1 MLRYQT
7 TTGRRAP
14 LPAGTTVAWPE
25 ASGLAAMHERRVT
38 RGTDHVDGP
47 DGARLE
53 VAQAKVSQPVGLRV
67 RPGLH
72 GEIGTGLV
80 TRAVPGLSV
89 ALASRTTTTAVTTPL
104 PPGPVP
110 RPHRHRARRV
120 GDGDPHHLPD
130 SL

>member
-72 GEIGTGLV
+72 G
-80 TRAVPGLSV
+80 RDRNRPGDEGG
-89 ALASRTTTTAVTTPL
+89 A
-104 PPGPVP
+104 GPVRRP
-110 RPHRHRARRV
+110 RFQDHHHRGNDATATRPGASTAPSPWSPGRRWRSAS
-120 GDGDPHHLPD
+120 PA
-130 SL
+130 